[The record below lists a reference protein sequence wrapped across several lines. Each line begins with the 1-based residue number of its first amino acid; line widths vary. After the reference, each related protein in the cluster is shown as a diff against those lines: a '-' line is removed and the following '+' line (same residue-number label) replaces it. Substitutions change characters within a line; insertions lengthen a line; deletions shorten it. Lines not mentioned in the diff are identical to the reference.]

1 MQLRVLFRIVT
12 LSLVMSLQYIFS
24 LSSIYNLEILSMSHF
39 SANQQ
44 TLLFA
49 VTENNILATIKM
61 AAICFCLLM
70 KWNDSHLEN
79 ENS

>member
-1 MQLRVLFRIVT
+1 
-12 LSLVMSLQYIFS
+12 MSLQYIFS
-24 LSSIYNLEILSMSHF
+24 LSSIYNLEILSMSYF
-39 SANQQ
+39 SASQQ

-70 KWNDSHLEN
+70 KWSDSHLEN
-79 ENS
+79 DNS